1 MKHLLTVEVES
12 VSDNKAARVQLA
24 HLDLPQDGHLQAV
37 ARCCQDRLGNGSLAQ
52 VHGLGDGVDNDAA
65 LWNRSITTELDRCWW
80 ACVCECELTV
90 WASMFPFQRTTL
102 KPSAVVPSIN
112 THLQQD

>member
-12 VSDNKAARVQLA
+12 ISDNEAARVQPA
-24 HLDLPQDGHLQAV
+24 HPGLPPDGRLQAV
-37 ARCCQDRLGNGSLAQ
+37 TRRRQDRLGNGSLAQ
-52 VHGLGDGVDNDAA
+52 VHGLRDGVDDGAA

-80 ACVCECELTV
+80 AGVCERELTV